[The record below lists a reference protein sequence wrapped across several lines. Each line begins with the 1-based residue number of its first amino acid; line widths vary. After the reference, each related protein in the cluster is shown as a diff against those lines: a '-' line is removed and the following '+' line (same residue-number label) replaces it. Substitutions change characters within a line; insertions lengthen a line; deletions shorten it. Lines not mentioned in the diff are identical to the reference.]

1 MVIGPFLLIFGGILI
16 AAYLHLGGFSAP
28 VRLIELPIIA
38 LVVPLILG
46 MLAARIVSDP
56 LHRLEDAIVDLSK
69 SRSAVTLPPSELKEF
84 DTIVASFNQLSEQLA
99 KEEDL
104 RKSLISD
111 TAHELNTPIAALI
124 SQLEG
129 MREGIIKKDKAH
141 MELLLEQADRLN
153 SVTQSLLDYARVQ
166 SSSVNPHITTVYWE
180 SIIKRLKHS
189 LGPDLRAQHMQLITA
204 FSEPS
209 IKADDMLLER
219 LLTNLATNAIRYSS
233 GSGIHIEY
241 KDGILRVF
249 DNGVGVP
256 ESSLRHLFER
266 FYRVEQSRNRETG
279 GLGLGLAIVKEIAD
293 AHGWQ
298 IVAKNTNPGLE
309 FSITCS

>member
-1 MVIGPFLLIFGGILI
+1 MVIGPFLLVLGAILI
-16 AAYLHLGGFSAP
+16 AAYLHLGGIGAS

-38 LVVPLILG
+38 LVVPLVLG
-46 MLAARIVSDP
+46 MLASRMVSEP

-69 SRSAVTLPPSELKEF
+69 SRSRVTLPPSELKEF

-104 RKSLISD
+104 RKGLISD

-166 SSSVNPHITTVYWE
+166 SSSVNPHITTVKWE
-180 SIIKRLKHS
+180 VIIKRLKHT
-189 LGPDLRAQHMQLITA
+189 LGADLQERHIELITDLDT
-204 FSEPS
+204 PD
-209 IKADDMLLER
+209 IQADELLLER
-219 LLTNLATNAIRYSS
+219 LLTNLVTNAIRYSK
-233 GSGIHIEY
+233 GSEIRIEY
-241 KDGILRVF
+241 HDRALRVF

-256 ESSLRHLFER
+256 EATLQHLFER

-293 AHGWQ
+293 AHGWLITAQ
-298 IVAKNTNPGLE
+298 NMHPGLG
-309 FSITCS
+309 FLIVC